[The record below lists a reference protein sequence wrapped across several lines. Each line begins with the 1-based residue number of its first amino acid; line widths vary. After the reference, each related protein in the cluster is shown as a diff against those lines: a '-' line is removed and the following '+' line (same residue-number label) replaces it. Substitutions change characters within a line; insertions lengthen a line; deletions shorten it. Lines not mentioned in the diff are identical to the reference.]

1 MNGTNQIVFPRSEDK
16 VIVAAYPEGVLVIC
30 GWTMSITLS
39 NIKQY
44 LRNFGRNSQDDVDK
58 GFFQHDGKFILSHS
72 GAKLMFSSD
81 EASAVVDFLAHYYD
95 ITVAANGRVV
105 EVGLVEGRM
114 S

>member
-1 MNGTNQIVFPRSEDK
+1 MNGINQIIFPRSEDK
-16 VIVAAYPEGVLVIC
+16 VIVAAYPEGVFVIC

-44 LRNFGRNSQDDVDK
+44 VKNFGRNSQDDVDK
-58 GFFQHDGKFILSHS
+58 GFSQHDGNFILSHS

-81 EASAVVDFLAHYYD
+81 EASAIIGFLAHYYN
-95 ITVAANGRVV
+95 ITVASNGRVI
-105 EVGLVEGRM
+105 ETGLVEGRV

>member
-1 MNGTNQIVFPRSEDK
+1 MNEVDQLVFSRSEDK

-44 LRNFGRNSQDDVDK
+44 VRNFGRNSQDDVDK
-58 GFFQHDGKFILSHS
+58 GFFHHDGSFILSHS
-72 GAKLMFSSD
+72 GAKLVFSSD
-81 EASAVVDFLAHYYD
+81 EALSVIGFLARYYN
-95 ITVAANGRVV
+95 IAVESNGRSV
-105 EVGLVEGRM
+105 EAGLVEGRM